1 MFTVKLDF
9 FKYRNM
15 KLFFAACLL
24 FLFVLINQSIAQSD
38 SNLGQMKSAGS
49 SGGTEQYPY
58 WGVYQKT
65 PIADIKAAKWIN
77 KDNTIE
83 GWDWSLPSFVKPASK
98 SNLCI
103 ARNSGLG
110 TEKIEKL
117 PKVNFP
123 SNPVVA
129 HWVNWRLLEPEE
141 GKFDFQPLIDN
152 IELARQKGYGSIVR
166 IHFSATSFAPE
177 WIKKYN
183 IPIRKETKAKPKVTN
198 YEVNH
203 PEFHKRYLKFVAA
216 LGKSG
221 IPQIEAVKGL
231 FLGYAS
237 PSYGDEGIG
246 PYPENMAGANDTVQ
260 HVIERIDAWASACK
274 GVEQKVIMGGL
285 SNYGNSKGFGVRR
298 GFVEMYLY
306 HIPDDHIGQIL
317 DRDGYLIVDESNQ
330 IIAKNVFNG
339 DENEEYNETWATE
352 VHDFRFGKNTD
363 SFPYRYFTANLR
375 LLQMRCNDLLNND
388 FALLPEMLAWVGIEM
403 GKTMAD
409 APDAWTF
416 LRESYLKQE
425 GGKAVKNFER
435 WLYQRDMPG
444 YETIPAIKIEQA
456 IKMWM
461 VQPNKYYDYVA
472 REGKKI
478 GFDIEDKC
486 PKLASEVAI
495 KVSYFDTNSGELNLI
510 YNNGKEQVKKT
521 AKLNGDGKLKTAT
534 FFVGGIKAK
543 SQPNNFDFTLE
554 AGSKTEKITVS
565 IVRVIG
571 L

>member
-1 MFTVKLDF
+1 
-9 FKYRNM
+9 M
-15 KLFFAACLL
+15 KLSFYSYMMFLCLT
-24 FLFVLINQSIAQSD
+24 VANNQAKAQSD
-38 SNLGQMKSAGS
+38 SNSGQTKSAENG
-49 SGGTEQYPY
+49 GGTEQYPY
-58 WGVYQKT
+58 WGAYQKT
-65 PIADIKAAKWIN
+65 PIADIKAAEWIN
-77 KDNTIE
+77 KDNTID
-83 GWDWSLPSFVKPASK
+83 GWDWSLPAFVKPAAK

-123 SNPVVA
+123 CNPVIA

-152 IELARQKGYGSIVR
+152 IKLAGKKGYGSIVR
-166 IHFSATSFAPE
+166 IHFSGIGFAPE

-183 IPIRKETKAKPKVTN
+183 IPIRKDSKANPKVTN
-198 YEVNH
+198 YEVSH
-203 PEFHKRYLKFVAA
+203 PEFHKRYLKFIDA

-221 IPQIEAVKGL
+221 IPKIEEVKGL

-237 PSYGDEGIG
+237 SSYGDEGIG
-246 PYPENMAGANDTVQ
+246 PYPEHMAGANDTVK
-260 HVIERIDAWASACK
+260 HVVERIDAWANACK
-274 GVEQKVIMGGL
+274 GVEEKVIMGGL

-306 HIPDDHIGQIL
+306 HIPDEHIGQIL
-317 DRDGYLIVDESNQ
+317 DSNGYLIVDESNQ
-330 IIAKNVFNG
+330 IVAKNVFNG
-339 DENEEYNETWATE
+339 DENEEYNEACATE
-352 VHDFRFGKNTD
+352 VHDFRFGKTTE

-388 FALLPEMLAWVGIEM
+388 FALLPEMLAWVGIGM

-416 LRESYLKQE
+416 LRESYLRQD
-425 GGKAVKNFER
+425 GGRPVKNFER

-444 YETIPAIKIEQA
+444 YETTPAMKIEQA

-461 VQPNKYYDYVA
+461 VQQGKYYDFVA

-478 GFDIEDKC
+478 GFDIEEKC
-486 PKLASEVAI
+486 PKLANEVAI
-495 KVSYFDTNSGELNLI
+495 KVSYFDTNSGEMNLV
-510 YNNGKEQVKKT
+510 YNNGMEQVKKIT
-521 AKLNGDGKLKTAT
+521 KLNGDGKLKTAT
-534 FFVGGIKAK
+534 FFVGRLKAK
-543 SQPNNFDFTLE
+543 SQPHNYDFTLE
-554 AGSKTEKITVS
+554 AGNQTEKITVS